1 MLANNNIKYKTDTIG
16 FFVIIM
22 NIPEK
27 IAIKANKSKKVV
39 ENPLNESCIINTL
52 NIIKILL
59 SFLLNY
65 KLIPKKF
72 SFLSS
77 G

>member
-52 NIIKILL
+52 NIIKIFIII
-59 SFLLNY
+59 SS
-65 KLIPKKF
+65 KL
-72 SFLSS
+72 
-77 G
+77 